1 MFKSVWK
8 LTSALTLV
16 ALTTAPAE
24 ARPPQG
30 PPVEPPM
37 ALTVDCSADSIQAA
51 VDQAAAGTPLT
62 ITVIGTCIEEVGI
75 IANDVTI
82 QGKSIADELVGGFTI
97 TGAQRV
103 TIKSLT
109 IRDGTIGV
117 FASRGASVVL
127 DDIFVSGQSG
137 YGIFMS
143 RNAYADIFGSTAEN
157 PAGGNYALILADGAV
172 VRARDSTFTSANGA
186 ANDSAAVGIFR
197 SSSARFDGTIF
208 IDNSAVGGGIPG
220 GTAFGGGFAVQ
231 VFHTSNLRVASGVDP
246 DILLVNGDV
255 IIGNNSAASL
265 RNVNV
270 GGDIA
275 VNGDSNLTVVGECRL
290 NPESGPPDFG
300 PCEVSGTVT
309 IDDQSLL
316 SASGPVDSV
325 SIPLGVTC
333 TGAGGAGG
341 VINSA
346 AIDGT
351 VTGCSTF

>member
-1 MFKSVWK
+1 M
-8 LTSALTLV
+8 
-16 ALTTAPAE
+16 
-24 ARPPQG
+24 
-30 PPVEPPM
+30 
-37 ALTVDCSADSIQAA
+37 
-51 VDQAAAGTPLT
+51 
-62 ITVIGTCIEEVGI
+62 
-75 IANDVTI
+75 
-82 QGKSIADELVGGFTI
+82 
-97 TGAQRV
+97 
-103 TIKSLT
+103 
-109 IRDGTIGV
+109 
-117 FASRGASVVL
+117 
-127 DDIFVSGQSG
+127 
-137 YGIFMS
+137 
-143 RNAYADIFGSTAEN
+143 
-157 PAGGNYALILADGAV
+157 
-172 VRARDSTFTSANGA
+172 
-186 ANDSAAVGIFR
+186 
-197 SSSARFDGTIF
+197 FDGTIF
-208 IDNSAVGGGIPG
+208 IENSGGGS
-220 GTAFGGGFAVQ
+220 AFGGGFAVQ

-275 VNGDSNLTVVGECRL
+275 VNGDSNLTVVCECRL

-300 PCEVSGTVT
+300 PCVVFGIVT

-333 TGAGGAGG
+333 TGGTAGG